1 MLVILA
7 MKINKTQL
15 IEIVCKALE
24 NDSVTFD
31 SSIYDLDDWDSL
43 SQLSILTEL
52 DDALNGKVAD
62 IDGIANAQS
71 VSEIYDLLKEN
82 SLIE

>member
-1 MLVILA
+1 
-7 MKINKTQL
+7 MKINKIQL
-15 IEIVCKALE
+15 IELVCKALE
-24 NDSVTFD
+24 NDKVTFD
-31 SSIYDLDDWDSL
+31 SSIYDIEDWDSL

-52 DDALNGKVAD
+52 DDALDGKVAD

-71 VSEIYDLLKEN
+71 ISEIYDLLKEN